1 MFGALLT
8 TLRTV
13 RAKLCSCKPD
23 YFVDFDSQWFE
34 DAGGYQTT
42 VRYLRALEKYMFTK
56 PWINQD
62 TRRAENMDMYTYI
75 TEDMFAFMHVHCNKN
90 RNHEFTFRRDMA
102 LPPLNPMPGA
112 PPSLNSTP
120 K

>member
-34 DAGGYQTT
+34 EAGGYQTT

-75 TEDMFAFMHVHCNKN
+75 TEGMFALMHSIVTRTGIMNSL
-90 RNHEFTFRRDMA
+90 FGGTWPFR
-102 LPPLNPMPGA
+102 P
-112 PPSLNSTP
+112 
-120 K
+120 